1 MMKQPRGRQ
10 EPRRMGNAAMVVTM
24 LVSLCVLTYI
34 KARYCS
40 NPFRTSPLLCFPLF
54 LSLLPQPFCHQRSS
68 NPWLDA

>member
-1 MMKQPRGRQ
+1 MKQPRGRQ

-40 NPFRTSPLLCFPLF
+40 NPFRTSS
-54 LSLLPQPFCHQRSS
+54 LSLSFLAPSIEHEQSV
-68 NPWLDA
+68 AA

>member
-1 MMKQPRGRQ
+1 MKQPRGRQ

-40 NPFRTSPLLCFPLF
+40 NPFRTSPL
-54 LSLLPQPFCHQRSS
+54 SAWSS
-68 NPWLDA
+68 TSSVDGG